1 MGIPRCLIEQRREDV
16 KQLTI
21 NLPEKLTEKV
31 YSKWGDLSQKI
42 IDKLVVEAFLEG
54 LINFD
59 EFKEILDLNN
69 DDLKAFLEA
78 NIPLHNSGLLNLAGS
93 CADIDFTTNNLVISD
108 EMNNDL
114 ISSVN
119 EQ

>member
-1 MGIPRCLIEQRREDV
+1 M
-16 KQLTI
+16 QLTI

-31 YSKWGDLSQKI
+31 YSKWIDLSQKI
-42 IDKLVVEAFLEG
+42 IDKLVLEAFVEG

-59 EFKEILDLNN
+59 EFKQMLDLNN
-69 DDLKAFLEA
+69 DVDLKAFLEA

-93 CADIDFTTNNLVISD
+93 CADIDFITDNLGISD
-108 EMNNDL
+108 EINNDL
-114 ISSVN
+114 IGSVN